1 MGCCFVISATFV
13 FAINMQIYDRST
25 GEVVHEMLTLEGS
38 AINDIELTKG
48 KIIAMLAIRED
59 EGDSNCKFLDREDF

>member
-1 MGCCFVISATFV
+1 
-13 FAINMQIYDRST
+13 MQIYDRST